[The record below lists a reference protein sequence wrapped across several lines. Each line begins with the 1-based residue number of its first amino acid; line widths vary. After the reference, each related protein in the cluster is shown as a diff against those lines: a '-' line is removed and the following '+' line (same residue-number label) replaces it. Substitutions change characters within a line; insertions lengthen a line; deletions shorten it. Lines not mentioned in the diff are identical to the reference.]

1 MDQLQKTVHLRFQNE
16 ARQVRRRN
24 LIVIYYDHADLSG
37 NAQLKVGQVLSPMDP
52 TFTLIIKGLF
62 EEADSYLSRVLFH
75 RNADGSLSE
84 QMNRENGY
92 MQGAPNL
99 TWSHA
104 SFITAKLRRDEA
116 ISVGRAFL
124 K

>member
-1 MDQLQKTVHLRFQNE
+1 MDRSYSLV
-16 ARQVRRRN
+16 
-24 LIVIYYDHADLSG
+24 
-37 NAQLKVGQVLSPMDP
+37 
-52 TFTLIIKGLF
+52 IKGLF
-62 EEADSYLSRVLFH
+62 EEADGYLARVLFH

-104 SFITAKLRRDEA
+104 SIITAKLRRDEA